1 MVCFMKHYYCLLL
14 SILSFSGYAQQ
25 LPNKKISVESI
36 GINKELSQGM
46 INCIWQDH
54 FGFMWFG
61 TMDGLN
67 RYDGY
72 KFQVFRHD
80 PFDSSSIS
88 GNYITSIFE
97 DSKGRLWI
105 GTGLNGLNLFIPDQ
119 EKFIHFNV
127 VSKPALTNNTVYS
140 IQEDRYGGIWIAT
153 DSGLNKLTVRERKE
167 ISNVPGSRSLLP
179 QKPVS
184 FAIRHIPLTGP
195 DNKEL
200 FTSHNYEPTF
210 LISQS
215 GVIWVSASQS
225 ILRITPLQ
233 SGLEKIET
241 DHHFYDRIGKKKDD
255 AGTAIVKIIED
266 TLNGLLC
273 FKGQNFL
280 VIKEENKSTTH
291 LWSLGALDVNM
302 ARNQVVCDRGVLY
315 ERCGAGL
322 ICFDLL
328 KRESYLLRSHNSEH
342 DKIMLTPFS
351 FYQDRS
357 GIIWIGTGGYGLLKY
372 NPRSQYLH
380 QVSTNSV
387 TWMSATPS
395 GDVLVLTPELKY
407 YRIKSAGHPEY
418 YEDPAFY
425 TDFIRQVKQFPD
437 FALQDREGTFWF
449 NVKGIRKYNPYTKS
463 FKIIQEGGEP
473 LFPLF
478 LDHTDRL
485 WYATRENFCL
495 FDKKSGLVTS
505 YRFPITKKAPS
516 PYKFCQVIYQDANH
530 VFWLGTTEGLFSFD
544 ELARRWKHYK
554 NLPGDRS
561 SLSNNIVFSICDDPQ
576 SPGKYLW
583 AGTNGGGL
591 NRLDIRTGR
600 FAYTSLSQG
609 LPNMVVYGIL
619 ADDDK
624 QLWISTNK
632 GIACFNPQSDL
643 PNADGHRMTS
653 KKRFRY
659 YYEENGLQSNEFNR
673 NAYCKTKDGTLFF
686 GGVNGFNYFNPRE
699 VTGNTVIPE
708 LAITDLKLSNKSV
721 SFNVEQA
728 TDAKQTRVLSKP
740 VFYSDTIIL
749 PYSSN
754 MISFDFSILDYTAP
768 ENNVYEYKMRGFD
781 KDWVHSGSNHLATY
795 TNLDPGEYTFI
806 VKGCNSYGVWNEKGR
821 SIHLTILAP
830 WYMTWWFRAVV
841 LAAITALISLFFRY
855 RMQKN
860 LHRPYRFAG
869 RLKYPG
875 SISGCYCHQTR
886 PL

>member
-1 MVCFMKHYYCLLL
+1 MKHYYCLLL

-200 FTSHNYEPTF
+200 FTSHN
-210 LISQS
+210 
-215 GVIWVSASQS
+215 
-225 ILRITPLQ
+225 
-233 SGLEKIET
+233 
-241 DHHFYDRIGKKKDD
+241 
-255 AGTAIVKIIED
+255 
-266 TLNGLLC
+266 
-273 FKGQNFL
+273 
-280 VIKEENKSTTH
+280 
-291 LWSLGALDVNM
+291 
-302 ARNQVVCDRGVLY
+302 
-315 ERCGAGL
+315 
-322 ICFDLL
+322 
-328 KRESYLLRSHNSEH
+328 SEH

-425 TDFIRQVKQFPD
+425 TDFIRQVNQFPD

-749 PYSSN
+749 PYSS
-754 MISFDFSILDYTAP
+754 ICSFRRHTL
-768 ENNVYEYKMRGFD
+768 RR
-781 KDWVHSGSNHLATY
+781 
-795 TNLDPGEYTFI
+795 
-806 VKGCNSYGVWNEKGR
+806 C
-821 SIHLTILAP
+821 
-830 WYMTWWFRAVV
+830 
-841 LAAITALISLFFRY
+841 
-855 RMQKN
+855 
-860 LHRPYRFAG
+860 
-869 RLKYPG
+869 
-875 SISGCYCHQTR
+875 
-886 PL
+886 